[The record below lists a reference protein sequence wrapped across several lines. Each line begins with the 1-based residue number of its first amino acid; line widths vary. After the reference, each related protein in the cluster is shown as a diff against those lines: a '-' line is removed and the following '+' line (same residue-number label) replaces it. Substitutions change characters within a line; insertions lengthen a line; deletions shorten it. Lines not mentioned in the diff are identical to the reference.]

1 MSLGVGLE
9 MDVSLDVKKFLRN
22 RRDRAVGTILGYAE
36 GELKPKLTAAQW
48 ESLRRV
54 VLDATNSYHDTVLD
68 LVKSEDVARN
78 DHLITLLERL
88 DQNLSRQAREAIA
101 ASEAGHQDR
110 KRAITEQEAR
120 RTALLERQ
128 Q

>member
-1 MSLGVGLE
+1 
-9 MDVSLDVKKFLRN
+9 MDVSLDVRKFLRN

-36 GELKPKLTAAQW
+36 SELKPKLTAAQW

-68 LVKSEDVARN
+68 LVKAEDVARN
-78 DHLITLLERL
+78 DHLVTLLERL

-110 KRAITEQEAR
+110 KRAIAEQEAR
-120 RTALLERQ
+120 RTALLEAQ

>member
-1 MSLGVGLE
+1 

-22 RRDRAVGTILGYAE
+22 RRDRAVGSILGYAE
-36 GELKPKLTAAQW
+36 NEIKPKLTATQW

-78 DHLITLLERL
+78 DHLIALLERV
-88 DQNLSRQAREAIA
+88 DRNLSRPEREAIA
-101 ASEAGHQDR
+101 AADAAHEDR
-110 KRAITEQEAR
+110 KRAIVEQEAR
-120 RTALLERQ
+120 RAQLGSAHQ
-128 Q
+128 